1 MKNKKSYIIVDEYNR
16 WQGTGY
22 DATPEEIKED
32 VADIRKRLEESGE
45 IMVDLLLFEIIGRPQ
60 RV

>member
-1 MKNKKSYIIVDEYNR
+1 MKKKSYIIVDEYNR

-32 VADIRKRLEESGE
+32 VADIRKRLKEAGE
-45 IMVDLLLFEIIGRPQ
+45 PMVDLFLFEIVGKP
-60 RV
+60 VHV